1 MHTLT
6 VKGKMVLPLVLDD
19 LNVKRINKRGYEISG
34 GQAQRT
40 AIVCAPI
47 HSPKLILTDELTGNL
62 DTKLSQDVMEIL
74 TELNIEEKETMMDSY
89 IMKFATMTIV
99 HYFIKILWTVF
110 LC

>member
-1 MHTLT
+1 MHTLA

-47 HSPKLILTDELTGNL
+47 HSPELILPM
-62 DTKLSQDVMEIL
+62 S
-74 TELNIEEKETMMDSY
+74 
-89 IMKFATMTIV
+89 
-99 HYFIKILWTVF
+99 
-110 LC
+110 